1 MPGPRPII
9 VDEVNSYAESIPL
22 PRESLAARNL
32 TAEAARRGI
41 VVSAEDARYL
51 SDDEIW
57 PARVTGELLS
67 VIEACEAAGVR
78 FRIEFSHE
86 EGYSDVAN
94 PFVTISLVGP

>member
-9 VDEVNSYAESIPL
+9 VDEVNAYADSIPR
-22 PRESLAARNL
+22 PREPSAARNL
-32 TAEAARRGI
+32 SAEAARRGI
-41 VVSAEDARYL
+41 AVSAEDAKYL
-51 SDDEIW
+51 SDAEIW

-67 VIEACEAAGVR
+67 VVEACEAAGVR

-86 EGYSDVAN
+86 DGYTDVAS